1 MEHKF
6 VQAHDLKLDA
16 SGAVRVAFAQL
27 NVVDR
32 DGDVTLPGAFPTKD
46 VPMSGYGHSSWS
58 GGLPVGKG
66 KIAEAGEWAIFAG
79 RFFLDTAAGRETYET
94 VKGMAEL
101 QEWSYGYNLP
111 LAPVGYEFGTHDG
124 QDVRFLKE
132 LEVFE
137 VSPVLIGAGIGT
149 RTLDIKSRKSAIA
162 SHSTATSDG
171 PWDAAENEANLS
183 NDAGAAVFR
192 SAAAWIDVEADPDTK
207 AAYKFWHH
215 EVSAAGRV
223 GAANLVAC
231 SSSIAVLNDGRGG
244 ADIPDSDRE
253 GVWRHDARHL
263 RDGDREPPEL
273 RSLIPDAGLSL
284 ADSVARFLGDG
295 EALALRF
302 AAMADARAK
311 EGRVLSA
318 ANRQRLAEIRAQ
330 IDAILAETNPD
341 KSVRAVLV
349 LLEEARF
356 LGVPIGG
363 PSAS

>member
-1 MEHKF
+1 MEHKL

-32 DGDVTLPGAFPTKD
+32 DGDVTLPGAFPSKD

-58 GGLPVGKG
+58 GGLPTGRG
-66 KIAEAGEWAIFAG
+66 RIAEQGEWAIFDG
-79 RFFLDTAAGRETYET
+79 RFFLETAAGRDTYET

-101 QEWSYGYNLP
+101 QEWSYGYDP
-111 LAPVGYEFGTHDG
+111 LGYEFGAHDG

-162 SHSTATSDG
+162 SHSSATSDG

-192 SAAAWIDVEADPDTK
+192 TAAAWIDVEADPDTK

-223 GAANLVAC
+223 GAANLIAC
-231 SSSIAVLNDGRGG
+231 SSSVAVLNGGRGG
-244 ADIPDSDRE
+244 AAIPDSDRE
-253 GVWRHDARHL
+253 GVWRHVARHL

-273 RSLIPDAGLSL
+273 RSLIPDAGVSL

-318 ANRQRLAEIRAQ
+318 ANRQRLAEIREQ
-330 IDAILAETNPD
+330 IDAILAETDPD
-341 KSVRAVLV
+341 KSARAVLV

-356 LGVPIGG
+356 LGVPIGS
-363 PSAS
+363 SAS